1 MTARRR
7 TASDGVAALDAA
19 GLGSVIAVCAH
30 PDDESFGL
38 GAVIDTLA
46 AAGTSTSVLSFTRG
60 EASTLHGAAGDLGA
74 IRAAELAAAAEVL
87 TVRSVLLLDHAD
99 GGLASIEL
107 SNLVDDVVQY
117 ATAVGARGLL
127 VFDLGGIT
135 GHPDH
140 QRATEAALQA
150 GVLLDLP
157 VIAWAI
163 PAPVAESLNA
173 SFGTS
178 FAGRTKYEIDIV
190 LRVDRYAQ
198 KRAIA
203 LYTSQAT
210 DNPVLWQRLEL
221 LGDTEW
227 LRWLRWP
234 RATG

>member
-1 MTARRR
+1 
-7 TASDGVAALDAA
+7 
-19 GLGSVIAVCAH
+19 
-30 PDDESFGL
+30 
-38 GAVIDTLA
+38 
-46 AAGTSTSVLSFTRG
+46 
-60 EASTLHGAAGDLGA
+60 
-74 IRAAELAAAAEVL
+74 
-87 TVRSVLLLDHAD
+87 
-99 GGLASIEL
+99 
-107 SNLVDDVVQY
+107 
-117 ATAVGARGLL
+117 
-127 VFDLGGIT
+127 
-135 GHPDH
+135 
-140 QRATEAALQA
+140 LQA